1 MVGSDIQM
9 SAGST
14 LTVDGS
20 IQMISGS
27 IQMISGD
34 T

>member
-1 MVGSDIQM
+1 MVGSGIQM

-14 LTVDGS
+14 LTADGS
-20 IQMISGS
+20 IQMIGGGTLMSV
-27 IQMISGD
+27 GD